1 MCDGVIVMRMRVA
14 AGLFLTVLPILSM
27 SGCAD
32 GSALILGEA
41 RPAIEDWSTVA
52 ILTEMPEGAD
62 QIAVVKAS
70 SDSGLTQ
77 QKSLD
82 YAVAELKKQVA
93 KVGGNA
99 VVLGSR
105 STETQ
110 VVGIPNYSTQ
120 GGTIITSSDTEVV
133 QGIAVYVE
141 K

>member
-1 MCDGVIVMRMRVA
+1 MKVV
-14 AGLFLTVLPILSM
+14 AGLILAVLPILSM
-27 SGCAD
+27 SGCAA
-32 GSALILGEA
+32 GSALIIGEA

-77 QKSLD
+77 QQSLD
-82 YAVAELKKQVA
+82 YAVAELKKQAA
-93 KVGGNA
+93 KVGANA

-110 VVGIPNYSTQ
+110 AVGIPNYGTQ
-120 GGTIITSSDTEVV
+120 GGTIITSSDSEVV

>member
-1 MCDGVIVMRMRVA
+1 MRIRVV
-14 AGLFLTVLPILSM
+14 AGLIFAVLPILSM
-27 SGCAD
+27 SGCAA
-32 GSALILGEA
+32 GSALIIGEA

-70 SDSGLTQ
+70 SNTGLTQ
-77 QKSLD
+77 QQSLD
-82 YAVAELKKQVA
+82 YAVAELKKQAA
-93 KVGGNA
+93 KVGANA

-105 STETQ
+105 STESQ
-110 VVGIPNYSTQ
+110 IVGIPNYGTQ
-120 GGTIITSSDTEVV
+120 GGTTITSSNSEVV

>member
-1 MCDGVIVMRMRVA
+1 MRVA
-14 AGLFLTVLPILSM
+14 AVLILTALPILSM

-32 GSALILGEA
+32 GSALLLGEA
-41 RPAIEDWSTVA
+41 RQAIEDWSTVA

-77 QKSLD
+77 QQSLD
-82 YAVAELKKQVA
+82 YAVAELKKQAA
-93 KVGGNA
+93 KVGANA
-99 VVLGSR
+99 IVLDSR

-110 VVGIPNYSTQ
+110 VVGIPSYGTQ
-120 GGTIITSSDTEVV
+120 GGTMITSSDKEVV

>member
-1 MCDGVIVMRMRVA
+1 MRMKVVAGVILA
-14 AGLFLTVLPILSM
+14 VLPILSM
-27 SGCAD
+27 SGCAA
-32 GSALILGEA
+32 GSALIIGEA

-77 QKSLD
+77 QHSLD
-82 YAVAELKKQVA
+82 YAVAELKKQAA
-93 KVGGNA
+93 KVGANA

-110 VVGIPNYSTQ
+110 VVGIPNYGTQ
-120 GGTIITSSDTEVV
+120 GGTIITSSDSEVV